1 MANGGDLKMG
11 IQPLTPSNIRKLGL
25 DALAKELGPIGMVRF
40 LQQYEEGSGDY
51 TKEREEWLKGLKVKD
66 IIKEMKERREKE

>member
-1 MANGGDLKMG
+1 MG
-11 IQPLTPSNIRKLGL
+11 IQQLTPSNIRKLGL
-25 DALAKELGPIGMVRF
+25 EALAKELGPIGMVRF

-66 IIKEMKERREKE
+66 IIKEMKEKRKKR

>member
-11 IQPLTPSNIRKLGL
+11 VQQLTPSNIRKLGL
-25 DALAKELGPIGMVRF
+25 EALAKELGPIGMVRF

-51 TKEREEWLKGLKVKD
+51 TKEREKWLKGLKVKD
-66 IIKEMKERREKE
+66 IIKEMKEKRKKG